1 MSTLCRSALLACL
14 TALLAAFAFA
24 SHVEARQGFG
34 GFFWSGPYYQPSPW
48 RQRYYAPP
56 PKRHYAPSRKRK
68 VVRSEQ
74 RRFSKSPKRRVALA
88 VPEAGAAAAASV
100 QISINKVSQKM
111 TVTVDGVEKYVWLV
125 STGASGY
132 STPSGS
138 YTPFRMEPDH
148 YSKEWDDAPMPHSI
162 FFTPTGHAIHGSPHT
177 KRLGRRASH
186 GCVRLAP
193 DNATTLYALVEK
205 AGMKNTRVIVRGGL

>member
-24 SHVEARQGFG
+24 SHVEAQGFG
-34 GFFWSGPYYQPSPW
+34 GFFWSGPYYQPPPW

-88 VPEAGAAAAASV
+88 VS
-100 QISINKVSQKM
+100 
-111 TVTVDGVEKYVWLV
+111 
-125 STGASGY
+125 
-132 STPSGS
+132 
-138 YTPFRMEPDH
+138 
-148 YSKEWDDAPMPHSI
+148 
-162 FFTPTGHAIHGSPHT
+162 
-177 KRLGRRASH
+177 
-186 GCVRLAP
+186 
-193 DNATTLYALVEK
+193 
-205 AGMKNTRVIVRGGL
+205 RGGGCSGGKRPDFDQQGEPEDDRHDRRR